1 MLFIILLKWRVL
13 GANLKVVSGNEARK
27 KTPNRNGNV
36 TKQRKMLLKEM
47 KWKLKA
53 KAFYSILK
61 SDDNAIFITF
71 GYKKKLTSAE
81 II

>member
-27 KTPNRNGNV
+27 KTPNKQEWKRDKTEKDVIKRNELE
-36 TKQRKMLLKEM
+36 TQTRLH
-47 KWKLKA
+47 KLKA

-61 SDDNAIFITF
+61 SDDNNAIFITF
-71 GYKKKLTSAE
+71 GC
-81 II
+81 